1 MSKNASLRYLLK
13 LVFPSRPLL
22 ETNLL
27 MNASAN
33 SQCYTVL
40 SVHRLLLL
48 KLDKQIGGTIYRPTL
63 AANEACH
70 MEGVGCP
77 VGGGRCKI
85 GGVGAMLEGVGCD
98 VGGGGVS
105 HWRGWVQ

>member
-1 MSKNASLRYLLK
+1 
-13 LVFPSRPLL
+13 
-22 ETNLL
+22 

-63 AANEACH
+63 AANEAFH
-70 MEGVGCP
+70 MEEVGCP
-77 VGGGRCKI
+77 IGGG
-85 GGVGAMLEGVGCD
+85 GCD
-98 VGGGGVS
+98 VGGGGCDVGGGGC
-105 HWRGWVQ
+105 HIGGGGVQ